1 MEKKKQEKSLGYRI
15 TTVIGIVLCVIFIPL
30 ILLNTVLIVRSFTDK
45 DHIASVFG
53 IAPVIVLS
61 GSMEPTFSAGDMIFV
76 QKTDP
81 ATLQEGDVIC
91 YLPEESEGATAVT
104 HRIMEVQQQDGERV
118 FITKGDFN
126 TVEDRYPVKESQVQG
141 KYMED
146 WVIAG
151 LGNVAVFLQSPLGMV
166 IFIACPVALFLLWD
180 LLRRAL
186 ENRKRGGETAKLQAE
201 LARLRAQVG
210 EQEKDNLE

>member
-1 MEKKKQEKSLGYRI
+1 MEKEKQEKSLGYRI

-53 IAPVIVLS
+53 VAPVIVLS

-81 ATLQEGDVIC
+81 AELKEGDVIC
-91 YLPEESEGATAVT
+91 YLPEGGDTAVT
-104 HRIMEVQQQDGERV
+104 HRIMEVQQLDGERA
-118 FITKGDFN
+118 FITQGDFN
-126 TVEDRYPVKESQVQG
+126 TIADTNPVTESQVQG
-141 KYMED
+141 KYHEG
-146 WVIAG
+146 WRIVG
-151 LGNVAVFLQSPLGMV
+151 LGNVAVFLQSPFGMV

-186 ENRKRGGETAKLQAE
+186 ENRRRGGETAKLQAE
-201 LARLRAQVG
+201 LERLRAQVG